1 MSQPFCAT
9 CDRIRLT
16 ADGQVRTCLF
26 SIEETDLRTP
36 MRAGA
41 TDDELGLVLQG
52 AVDHKELKHKI
63 NEGPAF
69 QRASRSMSQIGG

>member
-1 MSQPFCAT
+1 MTRRRCSSQLHSVNVLPHL
-9 CDRIRLT
+9 RWSRRV
-16 ADGQVRTCLF
+16 DGIGLPAF
-26 SIEETDLRTP
+26 
-36 MRAGA
+36 AGA

-63 NEGPAF
+63 NEGQAF